1 MVMMM
6 MVMGVVMVVVD
17 DHAVMMLMFG
27 AGDGAFLFFY
37 GRYFLHIYL
46 MLCWKLVMH
55 RLT

>member
-1 MVMMM
+1 MIM
-6 MVMGVVMVVVD
+6 
-17 DHAVMMLMFG
+17 AVMMLMFG

-37 GRYFLHIYL
+37 GRYFWHIYL